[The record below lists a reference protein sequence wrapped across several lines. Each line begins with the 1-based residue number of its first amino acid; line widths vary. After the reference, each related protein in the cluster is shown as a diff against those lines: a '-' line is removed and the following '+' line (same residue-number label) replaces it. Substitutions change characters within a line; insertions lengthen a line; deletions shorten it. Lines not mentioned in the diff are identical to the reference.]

1 MSETQLKLFIVQ
13 YIDLFLIFVSLTT
26 FCFTCFLT
34 LILFIYSNVAL
45 WTYCMKTQLL
55 NMTTNELQTQDK
67 ENVNVLCEVA
77 MQKLA
82 LVRQIRATVA
92 KAILR

>member
-1 MSETQLKLFIVQ
+1 
-13 YIDLFLIFVSLTT
+13 
-26 FCFTCFLT
+26 
-34 LILFIYSNVAL
+34 
-45 WTYCMKTQLL
+45 MKTQLL

-67 ENVNVLCEVA
+67 ENVNVLYEVA